1 MPARAGPPSS
11 ASYLRSSSSAAPGST
26 ARASRDEC
34 RLQLVPCTLS
44 ASRRTVPRS
53 CGWSAPSCRVG
64 TQTSASDSWSP
75 SPFAAE
81 GLPVRRVLQG
91 LPEGDQCSRRH
102 SRTTTPSRLAPS
114 RVSAN
119 ERLLLSAPVTQQKRA
134 ALGGRSRVAQREAC
148 MKDILRH
155 RWPTTRARTTLVRCT
170 HNFAVAAG
178 VRLCGLAWSCRAAH
192 AKP

>member
-1 MPARAGPPSS
+1 MNAAFNWYLARSPRAAERFLEAVDG
-11 ASYLRSSSSAAPGST
+11 ALRAV
-26 ARASRDEC
+26 E
-34 RLQLVPCTLS
+34 
-44 ASRRTVPRS
+44 
-53 CGWSAPSCRVG
+53 SAPKR
-64 TQTSASDSWSP
+64 Q
-75 SPFAAE
+75 
-81 GLPVRRVLQG
+81 PVIRGRLRRLLLKGFPYGVYYKVY
-91 LPEGDQCSRRH
+91 PEGDQCSRRH